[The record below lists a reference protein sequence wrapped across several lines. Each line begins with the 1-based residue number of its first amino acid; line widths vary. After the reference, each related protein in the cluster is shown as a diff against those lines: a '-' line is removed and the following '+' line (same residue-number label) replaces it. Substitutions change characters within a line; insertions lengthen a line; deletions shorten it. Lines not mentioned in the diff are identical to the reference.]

1 MTKGKVVAF
10 SQSGEVEAV
19 ALFAERRLA
28 SKHVA
33 ALHSRKQR
41 NKRKIYAE
49 LNAFSVLL
57 PHLEFLRERCL
68 RGMENL
74 SMNFNGSYRE
84 TLSM

>member
-1 MTKGKVVAF
+1 MAF
-10 SQSGEVEAV
+10 SQSDEVEAV
-19 ALFAERRLA
+19 AMFEERKLA

-33 ALHSRKQR
+33 DLHSRKQQD
-41 NKRKIYAE
+41 KRKIYAG

-68 RGMENL
+68 GGTENL
-74 SMNFNGSYRE
+74 SMNFNGSYRQ